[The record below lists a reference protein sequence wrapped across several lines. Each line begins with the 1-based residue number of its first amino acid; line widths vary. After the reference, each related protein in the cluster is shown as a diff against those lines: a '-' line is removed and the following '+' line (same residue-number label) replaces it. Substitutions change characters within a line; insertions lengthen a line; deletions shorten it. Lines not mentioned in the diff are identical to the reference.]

1 MSGPPQVPR
10 PPGDGEPVEPTA
22 ARRVLLVAGAVLV
35 VLVVLLI
42 GATAFFLYNQAMA
55 PERPG

>member
-1 MSGPPQVPR
+1 MSGPPPVPR

-22 ARRVLLVAGAVLV
+22 ARRLLLAAGAVLL

-42 GATAFFLYNQAMA
+42 GATAFYLYNHAMA